1 MYRPSTWAVIAF
13 LGSIACGRAESASC
27 GLSSEDLAAIRDN
40 QQSLIKALLAGD
52 WNGAAAVHTEDA
64 VRMPPGAGDER
75 GRAAIQASL
84 AQMERPSAITLK
96 GSEIEGCG
104 DLAYA
109 WVTYSITWSSKGTER
124 PTAYAGREMVILRK
138 QPDGQW
144 LASRVIFNSD
154 KGSSM

>member
-1 MYRPSTWAVIAF
+1 MYRLSTWPVISF
-13 LGSIACGRAESASC
+13 LGGIACGRAEPSSC
-27 GLSSEDLAAIRDN
+27 GLSSEDIAAIRNN

-75 GRAAIQASL
+75 GRAAIHASL

-109 WVTYSITWSSKGTER
+109 WATFSITWPSKGAER
-124 PTAYAGREMVILRK
+124 PTAFTGRDMVIFRK
-138 QPDGQW
+138 QADGKW

-154 KGSSM
+154 GSSM